1 MLFAVRK
8 CIFGVGGI
16 ETFVYEV
23 SESMEK
29 TAKKPKVSRD
39 CLQWLFA
46 NMEGYKKMYVVAMVL
61 TVVYNI
67 MQLTVPIFS
76 QKIVDLFLKGDS
88 ASYNLEFHKNWLWW
102 LLIGMVVLTF
112 VRTVVVYETCM
123 LYEKVSQGMLYRIR
137 NRLFRKIL
145 HQDMTFY
152 DKFRTGDLMTRITG
166 DLDAVR
172 HMIAWVVRMVIECAS
187 LLLSATIYFFYLD
200 PLMAICILALSPLI
214 CIITVMFKKQVTPMH
229 RNLREKLSEMNTAA
243 QENISGNRV
252 VKAFAREEYEIERFQ
267 RKNEEFSTSR
277 KETALLWLRYFP
289 YIEACANGLSVI
301 LMLVGGLFLMN
312 GRLSMGEYVA
322 FSGLLWTV
330 ANPMRNFGNII
341 NEFQRFDAAAYKVME
356 IDYAEPTIVSPE
368 ETGKVEARGRIEFRD
383 VHFAYNGYEVLDGIN
398 FVAEPGQTIAI
409 MGETGGG
416 KTSLIQLIPRFY
428 DVVSGEVLVDGR
440 NVKDWDLIELRKN
453 IGMATQDVLL
463 FSDSIDGNIAYGD
476 SEMPEEQVKYF
487 AGNAAA
493 ADFIE
498 KMPEGYDTIVG
509 ERGVGLSGGQK
520 QRISLAR
527 ALAVRPGILILDDT
541 TSAVDM
547 ETEKHIQQSLANLD
561 FPCTKII
568 IAQRISSTKDADK
581 ILILEHGK
589 ITESG
594 THAEL
599 LEKKGYYYQVA
610 LLQNGGE
617 ELA

>member
-1 MLFAVRK
+1 MTKDNLQGRK
-8 CIFGVGGI
+8 RGCI
-16 ETFVYEV
+16 
-23 SESMEK
+23 
-29 TAKKPKVSRD
+29 
-39 CLQWLFA
+39 QWLFA
-46 NMEGYKKMYVVAMVL
+46 NMEGCKGLYVWGMVL
-61 TVVYNI
+61 TVVYNA

-76 QKIVDLFLKGDS
+76 QQIIDLFLTGED
-88 ASYNLEFHKNWLWW
+88 AAYNLEHHVN
-102 LLIGMVVLTF
+102 LLLTLIACMVVFTFLRTF
-112 VRTVVVYETCM
+112 VVYKTCM
-123 LYEKVSQGMLYRIR
+123 IFEYVSQEFLYRVR

-145 HQDMTFY
+145 HQDMNFY
-152 DKFRTGDLMTRITG
+152 DKYRTGDLMTRVTG

-172 HMIAWVVRMVIECAS
+172 HMLSWVVRAVIECAA
-187 LLLSATIYFFYLD
+187 LLLSASIYFVYLD
-200 PLMAICILALSPLI
+200 PLMAVCILALSPLI
-214 CIITVMFKKQVTPMH
+214 FFITVKFKKEVAPMH
-229 RNLREKLSEMNTAA
+229 RKLREKLSEMNTAA

-252 VKAFAREEYEIERFQ
+252 VKAFAREEYEIARFHEH
-267 RKNEEFSTSR
+267 NEDYSKSR

-289 YIEACANGLSVI
+289 YIEGCANALSVI
-301 LMLVGGLFLMN
+301 LMLVGGLFLMA
-312 GRLSMGEYVA
+312 GRLTMGEYVA

-356 IDYAEPTIVSPE
+356 IDYSEPVIVSPE
-368 ETGKVEARGRIEFRD
+368 QQKERGFRGKIEFRD
-383 VHFAYNGYEVLDGIN
+383 VHFAYNDSEVLSGIS
-398 FVAEPGQTIAI
+398 FVAEPGETIAI

-428 DVVSGEVLVDGR
+428 DTQQGQVLVDGVDVR
-440 NVKDWDLIELRKN
+440 DWDLTELRKN

-476 SEMPEEQVKYF
+476 SEMPEERVRYF
-487 AGNAAA
+487 AGSAAA
-493 ADFIE
+493 AEFIE

-547 ETEKHIQQSLANLD
+547 ETEKHIQESLRNLD

-589 ITESG
+589 ITEAG

-599 LEKKGYYYQVA
+599 LARKGYYYQVA
-610 LLQNGGE
+610 KLQNGGE

>member
-1 MLFAVRK
+1 MTNENAKGRK
-8 CIFGVGGI
+8 VGCI
-16 ETFVYEV
+16 
-23 SESMEK
+23 
-29 TAKKPKVSRD
+29 
-39 CLQWLFA
+39 QWLFA
-46 NMEGYKKMYVVAMVL
+46 NMEGCKGLYVWGMIL
-61 TVVYNI
+61 TVVYNV

-76 QKIVDLFLKGDS
+76 QQIIDLFLTGED
-88 ASYNLEFHKNWLWW
+88 AAYHLEHHVNL
-102 LLIGMVVLTF
+102 LLTLIACMVVFTFLRTF
-112 VRTVVVYETCM
+112 VVYKTCM
-123 LYEKVSQGMLYRIR
+123 IFEYVSQEFLYRVR

-145 HQDMTFY
+145 HQDMNFY
-152 DKFRTGDLMTRITG
+152 DKYRTGDLMTRVTG

-172 HMIAWVVRMVIECAS
+172 HMLSWVVRAVIECGA
-187 LLLSATIYFFYLD
+187 LLLSASIYFVYLD
-200 PLMAICILALSPLI
+200 PLMAVCILALSPLI
-214 CIITVMFKKQVTPMH
+214 FVITVKFKKEVAPMH
-229 RNLREKLSEMNTAA
+229 RKLREKLSEMNTAA

-252 VKAFAREEYEIERFQ
+252 VKAFAREEYEIARFHEH
-267 RKNEEFSTSR
+267 NEDYSKSR

-289 YIEACANGLSVI
+289 YIEGCANALSVI
-301 LMLVGGLFLMN
+301 LMLVGGLFLMA
-312 GRLSMGEYVA
+312 GRLTMGEYVA

-356 IDYAEPTIVSPE
+356 IDYSEPVIVSPE
-368 ETGKVEARGRIEFRD
+368 QQEAHGFRGKIEFRD
-383 VHFAYNGYEVLDGIN
+383 VHFAYNDSEVLSGIS
-398 FVAEPGQTIAI
+398 FVAEPGETIAI

-428 DVVSGEVLVDGR
+428 DTQQGQVLVDGVDVR
-440 NVKDWDLIELRKN
+440 DWDLTELRKN

-476 SEMPEEQVKYF
+476 SEMSEERVHYF
-487 AGNAAA
+487 AGSAAA
-493 ADFIE
+493 AEFIE
-498 KMPEGYDTIVG
+498 KMPEGYGTIVG

-547 ETEKHIQQSLANLD
+547 ETEKHIQESLRNLD

-581 ILILEHGK
+581 ILILEHGR

-594 THAEL
+594 THKEL
-599 LEKKGYYYQVA
+599 LARKGYYYQVA
-610 LLQNGGE
+610 KLQNGGE

>member
-1 MLFAVRK
+1 MTK
-8 CIFGVGGI
+8 ENKKEKPNSCI
-16 ETFVYEV
+16 
-23 SESMEK
+23 
-29 TAKKPKVSRD
+29 
-39 CLQWLFA
+39 QWLIA
-46 NMEGYKKMYVVAMVL
+46 NLKGLKKLYVLGMFL
-61 TVVYNI
+61 TIVYNA
-67 MQLTVPIFS
+67 MQLIIPAFS
-76 QKIVDLFLKGDS
+76 QQIIDLFLTGKD
-88 ASYNLEFHKNWLWW
+88 AAYNLANRKN
-102 LLIGMVVLTF
+102 LLLTLIACMVGFTF
-112 VRTVVVYETCM
+112 FRTWIVYKTCM
-123 LYEKVSQGMLYRIR
+123 IFEYVSQEFLYRVR

-145 HQDMTFY
+145 HQDMNFY
-152 DKFRTGDLMTRITG
+152 DTYRTGDLMTRVTG

-172 HMIAWVVRMVIECAS
+172 HMLSWVIRSVIECAA

-200 PLMAICILALSPLI
+200 PVMAVCILALSPLI
-214 CIITVMFKKQVTPMH
+214 CIITIKFKKEVAPMH
-229 RNLREKLSEMNTAA
+229 RNLREKLSDMNTAA

-252 VKAFAREEYEIERFQ
+252 VKAFAREQYEIDRFAER
-267 RKNEEFSTSR
+267 NEDYSKSR
-277 KETALLWLRYFP
+277 KETALLWLHYFP
-289 YIEACANGLSVI
+289 YIEACANALSII
-301 LMLVGGLFLMN
+301 LMLVGGLFLMS
-312 GRLSMGEYVA
+312 GRLSTGEYVA

-341 NEFQRFDAAAYKVME
+341 NEFQRFEAAAYKVME
-356 IDYAEPTIVSPE
+356 IDYSEPVIVSTDE
-368 ETGKVEARGRIEFRD
+368 KTGRTFRGKIEFRN
-383 VHFAYNGYEVLDGIN
+383 VHFSYNDTEVLDGIS
-398 FVAEPGQTIAI
+398 FTAEPGETIAI

-428 DVVSGEVLVDGR
+428 DPSEGQILVDGVDVR
-440 NVKDWDLIELRKN
+440 EWNLTELREN

-476 SEMPEEQVKYF
+476 SKMSEARVRYF
-487 AGNAAA
+487 AGSAAA
-493 ADFIE
+493 SEFIE

-547 ETEKHIQQSLANLD
+547 ETEKHIQDSLASLD
-561 FPCTKII
+561 FPCTKVI

-589 ITESG
+589 ITEAG
-594 THAEL
+594 THKEL
-599 LEKKGYYYQVA
+599 LAKKGYYYQVA
-610 LLQNGGE
+610 VLQNGGE